1 MGIFLFIFK
10 HFTRKNSQNTEG
22 VHAPTLQGFQTLGE
36 FCSNVIAGYSL
47 TTHNLITK
55 TALLFKEIIGL
66 EDTKRTLIQSVK
78 NNHVAH
84 AQLFRGNPGSANLA
98 MALAYATYVN
108 CEDKQA
114 EDACGR

>member
-1 MGIFLFIFK
+1 M
-10 HFTRKNSQNTEG
+10 
-22 VHAPTLQGFQTLGE
+22 
-36 FCSNVIAGYSL
+36 
-47 TTHNLITK
+47 
-55 TALLFKEIIGL
+55 LFKEIIGL
-66 EDTKRTLIQSVK
+66 EDTKRTLIQSVA

-114 EDACGR
+114 DDACGRCPSCTKMNKLVHPDLHQVFPVTTTKQVAKDPL